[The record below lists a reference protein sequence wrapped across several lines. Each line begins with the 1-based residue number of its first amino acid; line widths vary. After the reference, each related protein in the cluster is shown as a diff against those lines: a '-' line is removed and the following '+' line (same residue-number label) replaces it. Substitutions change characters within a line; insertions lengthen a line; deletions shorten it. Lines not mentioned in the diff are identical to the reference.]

1 MNRQRDG
8 LTICFLALVAAAGS
22 WLTSSMAVSAGAF
35 PGRAD
40 SGYNDVWFDSDTRDA
55 LLRLTVTGEE
65 ITAER
70 HPMEG
75 LMMRAPV
82 RVLMRLAPGLGGVSI
97 LRLLLAAAALLWIA
111 SIYSCLRL
119 SGCRWIDATLFS
131 LLALSSAT
139 FMFWFAVPDYFVFS
153 AVSAM
158 PAMLLA
164 AWAGRGPSRESPAL
178 LAGVLSASVT
188 VTNAMFGVAS
198 IVVAHRR
205 SRALQIIVNGFC
217 VLVLLWHAQ
226 RAIYP
231 DVESPLADTGYQEFF
246 WLPDGHHP
254 WGPLSAFVF
263 HSVVMPQ
270 VQVAPT
276 RTVLDAY
283 ADDYRV
289 YPQLTVQPAWPGSTG
304 LVGML
309 AVTAWLGIL
318 MLGAIG
324 LWRGAVPPAWRNF
337 LLLVTAG
344 QLSLHLLFTAETF
357 LYAPHYLPLLIMIGA
372 AGTVTVYQRQVR
384 ALVVILLIS
393 VTINNA
399 GELVRSFTLVPP
411 ITALHVLEGDQ

>member
-8 LTICFLALVAAAGS
+8 LTILILALVAAAGS
-22 WLTSSMAVSAGAF
+22 WLVSSMAVSAGAF

-40 SGYNDVWFDSDTRDA
+40 SGYNDVWFDSDTKDA

-82 RVLMRLAPGLGGVSI
+82 RVLMQLAPGLGGVWI
-97 LRLLLAAAALLWIA
+97 LRLLLAAAALLWIT
-111 SIYSCLRL
+111 SIYGCLRL
-119 SGCRWIDATLFS
+119 AGCQWIDATLFS
-131 LLALSSAT
+131 MLGLSSAT

-158 PAMLLA
+158 PAMLLV
-164 AWAGRGPSRESPAL
+164 AWAGRAPSREWPAL
-178 LAGVLSASVT
+178 AAGVLSASIT
-188 VTNAMFGVAS
+188 VTNAMFGVAAIAIAHQRPRAVQ
-198 IVVAHRR
+198 IV
-205 SRALQIIVNGFC
+205 VNGFC
-217 VLVLLWHAQ
+217 VLVLLWHVQ

-231 DVESPLADTGYQEFF
+231 DVESPLADTGYQAFLL
-246 WLPDGHHP
+246 LPDGYHP
-254 WGPLSAFVF
+254 WGPLSAFVS
-263 HSVVMPQ
+263 HSMVMPQ

-289 YPQLTVQPAWPGSTG
+289 YPQLTVQPSWPGSTG
-304 LVGML
+304 LLGLL
-309 AVTAWLGIL
+309 ALAAWLGIL
-318 MLGAIG
+318 TFGSIG
-324 LWRGAVPPAWRNF
+324 LWRGAVLPAWRNF
-337 LLLVTAG
+337 LVLVTAG

-372 AGTVTVYQRQVR
+372 AGTLGGYRRQVR
-384 ALVVILLIS
+384 ALAAILLLS

-399 GELVRSFTLVPP
+399 GELMRSFTLVPP
-411 ITALHVLEGDQ
+411 ITALHALEGDQ